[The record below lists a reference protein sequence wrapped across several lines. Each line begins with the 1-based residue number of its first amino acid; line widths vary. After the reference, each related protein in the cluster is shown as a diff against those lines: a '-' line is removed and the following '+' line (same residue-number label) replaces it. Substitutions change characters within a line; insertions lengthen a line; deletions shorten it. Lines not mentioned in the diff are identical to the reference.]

1 MSLYVLLFVLLF
13 VLMYV
18 SMSVLMF
25 FFKQIV
31 WTVLSCLVVVLGM
44 SVLRPFSEKYSMAPW
59 IMIHADMLHFSE
71 KGRSTLMPK
80 TTTRQDTQIRL
91 VLW

>member
-25 FFKQIV
+25 FLKQIV
-31 WTVLSCLVVVLGM
+31 WTVLSCLVVFLGM
-44 SVLRPFSEKYSMAPW
+44 RVLRPFSEKYSMAP
-59 IMIHADMLHFSE
+59 
-71 KGRSTLMPK
+71 
-80 TTTRQDTQIRL
+80 
-91 VLW
+91 